1 MGKSETAA
9 RLQSDVITAMKAKD
23 KDRLKVLRMM
33 QAALK
38 QVEVDE
44 RRDLD
49 DADVTKVL
57 AAYLKKVKDQV
68 RSFGEG
74 GRAELLAE
82 AEAELK
88 IVQEYLPAE
97 MDDAQIEQAVREA
110 IDETGAAGPA
120 DMGKVM
126 KAVMPKTAGRADGS
140 KVSAMVKKILAG

>member
-49 DADVTKVL
+49 DADVTQVL